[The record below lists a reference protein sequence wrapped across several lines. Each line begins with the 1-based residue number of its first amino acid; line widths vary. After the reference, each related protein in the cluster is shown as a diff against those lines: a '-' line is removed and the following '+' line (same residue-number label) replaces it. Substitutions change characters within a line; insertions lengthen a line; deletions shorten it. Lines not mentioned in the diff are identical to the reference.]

1 MNEDRSMMT
10 RRSLLTAA
18 TRLASPFAAPGL
30 AWATEEPTRKADYY
44 PSRGGVR

>member
-1 MNEDRSMMT
+1 MT

-18 TRLASPFAAPGL
+18 TLLTSLLAAPGL

-44 PSRGGVR
+44 PSLGGVR